1 MLMNLKVKKVQI
13 LMDKQR
19 FKLTSRVNTCK
30 KLSILALVL
39 IITACGTKWKV
50 QSVTNQE
57 YIVDDIVIK
66 DSEEDQLLILDGR
79 SEIMLSLDGV
89 KRIVFNHDHSK
100 QYKGKS
106 WILVRV
112 DFEDEEKKSFNV
124 PTDSSFVVGDR
135 EIYMQNS
142 TWFQGQMG
150 ESKGEWAAFDIKEIV
165 LEEEPLLSMDS
176 TKQVSSTLG
185 VQKTEADVAVKPE
198 TDATPATPET
208 PVVTPP
214 EAVE

>member
-1 MLMNLKVKKVQI
+1 
-13 LMDKQR
+13 MDKPIS
-19 FKLTSRVNTCK
+19 KPATMAMTSKNLAV
-30 KLSILALVL
+30 LALVL
-39 IITACGTKWKV
+39 ILTACGTTWKV

-66 DSEEDQLLILDGR
+66 DSEENQVLILDGR

-106 WILVRV
+106 WILIRV
-112 DFEDEEKKSFNV
+112 DFEDEEKKSFNAA
-124 PTDSSFVVGDR
+124 TDSSFVVGDR
-135 EIYMQNS
+135 EIYMQNA

-150 ESKGEWAAFDIKEIV
+150 ESQGEWPAFDIKEIV
-165 LEEEPLLSMDS
+165 LKEEPLLSMDS
-176 TKQVSSTLG
+176 TKQVSSKLG
-185 VQKTEADVAVKPE
+185 VQKTGPEADVPVKPE
-198 TDATPATPET
+198 TDETPATPET
-208 PVVTPP
+208 PVDTPP